1 MNLGSPKSGHARTA
15 EISVRTER
23 RIQLLEVTAAVAR
36 LVQDAAVH
44 SGVCYIHVPHT
55 TAGVIVNE
63 NADPDVAADIERT
76 LVRLV
81 PHEGDYRHSEG
92 NSDAHVKSALV
103 GTSVTVFIAEGRL
116 DLGRWQGIFFA
127 EFDGPRTRRLCLK
140 ILPD

>member
-1 MNLGSPKSGHARTA
+1 MTAGSPKSGHARTA
-15 EISVRTER
+15 EVSVRTER
-23 RIQLLEVTAAVAR
+23 RTQLLEVTAAVAR
-36 LVQDAAVH
+36 IVQDAAVH

-63 NADPDVAADIERT
+63 NAGPDVAFDIEAA
-76 LVRLV
+76 LARLV
-81 PHEGDYRHSEG
+81 PLKGEYRHSEG

-103 GTSVTVFIAEGRL
+103 GNSVTIFIADGRL